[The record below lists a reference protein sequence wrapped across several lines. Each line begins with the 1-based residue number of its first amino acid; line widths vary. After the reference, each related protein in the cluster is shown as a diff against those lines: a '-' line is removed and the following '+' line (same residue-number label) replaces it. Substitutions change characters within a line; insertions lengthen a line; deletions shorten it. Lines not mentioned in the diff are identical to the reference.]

1 MQQPLP
7 KTPAEWLHEIE
18 CAMADA
24 QKPKPAHD
32 SGRQKGIEH
41 SVCTSAAAACLQFR
55 GRRTRDNAAIRVV
68 LDVIEAYLE
77 STDPDGIDLGLEGR
91 PFRSFAF
98 CYLAAHRSLGLL
110 GARQADAIF
119 KFCDENLGDD

>member
-7 KTPAEWLHEIE
+7 KTPAEWLHEIV

-24 QKPKPAHD
+24 QKFKPAHD

-41 SVCTSAAAACLQFR
+41 STCNLAAVACLKFR
-55 GRRTRDNAAIRVV
+55 GRRSRGNEIIGVL

-77 STDPDGIDLGLEGR
+77 NTDPDRNGLQGS

-110 GARQADAIF
+110 DGPQADAIF

>member
-7 KTPAEWLHEIE
+7 KTPPEWLHEIV

-24 QKPKPAHD
+24 EKSKPARD

-41 SVCTSAAAACLQFR
+41 SVCTSAAVACLQFR
-55 GRRTRDNAAIRVV
+55 GRRSRDNAAIRVV
-68 LDVIEAYLE
+68 LDVIEAYFDN
-77 STDPDGIDLGLEGR
+77 TDPDGVDLGLQGR
-91 PFRSFAF
+91 PFRSFTF
-98 CYLAAHRSLGLL
+98 CYLAAHRTLGLL
-110 GARQADAIF
+110 DGPQADAIF

>member
-18 CAMADA
+18 CAMVDA
-24 QKPKPAHD
+24 QKSKPLSG

-55 GRRTRDNAAIRVV
+55 GRRLRDNAAIRVV
-68 LDVIEAYLE
+68 LDVIEAYLAN
-77 STDPDGIDLGLEGR
+77 TDSDQVDLGLQGR

-110 GARQADAIF
+110 DVPQADAIF